1 MSEKN
6 ILPQS
11 LILEN
16 RIGIRRG
23 VFIVLLLFLFVFLPW
38 LTGQQELYRQEGV
51 FAAIAAEY
59 TDGTEFA
66 VNGISASAH
75 HQILRDAWPLY
86 PAVVSLFSRWFP
98 MEIVLRSVTVMML
111 GILSLLAGINT
122 AVRSNKRAGLVAAL
136 CCFGTL
142 FALDKG
148 IDGRPETMAAC
159 FLLAAQLLFFHYG
172 SRHADWNSAWIAS
185 SVFLSLGFLTVG
197 PVVILFFVFPLL
209 FLRRPLS
216 FSGKFR
222 TPGFLAGVILL
233 LGTVIGWLL
242 PLGLDWRHYAYS
254 SGVEIV
260 PLSDYLCN
268 ILSFPFIFP
277 VRMMPWSLVM
287 WLPFCVALQAI
298 SPVPVFSRYLRTL
311 FFSMLALVWL
321 LPGTSS
327 MLIFFLIGPLAIL
340 TGLNYDLGVRRYG
353 SFLRRSL
360 LAGGFV
366 FPALILVLLFI
377 LFLPDKYMEIFCDT
391 EKLEFRKDVQYFY
404 FAMAGI
410 GILTVLGIIFCY
422 GRKRF
427 PVWVQV
433 LLLSFGIGVIGTVV
447 LLPSRMMEN
456 DWRKFGSDVHQ
467 ALPSEALRIYKYK
480 IDGMYCG
487 LFYVGVPVYTLE
499 ELEKL
504 DALEDTVY
512 LISAAAPVYPD
523 RVWTPL
529 LPAGYK
535 CRGVEVSL
543 WRGERPVDEENIPEN
558 EDE

>member
-1 MSEKN
+1 MSKKN

-23 VFIVLLLFLFVFLPW
+23 IFIVLLLFLFIFLPW
-38 LTGQQELYRQEGV
+38 LMGNQELFRQEGV

-59 TDGTEFA
+59 ADGTEFA
-66 VNGISASAH
+66 VNGVSASAH

-86 PAVVSLFSRWFP
+86 PAVVSLFARWFS
-98 MEIVLRSVTVMML
+98 METALRSVSVVML

-122 AVRSNKRAGLVAAL
+122 AIRSNKRSGLVAAL

-148 IDGRPETMAAC
+148 INGGPETMAAC

-185 SVFLSLGFLTVG
+185 AIFLSLGFLTIG

-222 TPGFLAGVILL
+222 SPGFLAGFILL
-233 LGTVIGWLL
+233 LSTVIGWLL

-260 PLSDYLCN
+260 PLADYLCN
-268 ILSFPFIFP
+268 VLSFPFIFP

-311 FFSMLALVWL
+311 FFSMLTLVWL
-321 LPGTSS
+321 LPGASS

-353 SFLRRSL
+353 GFLRRVL
-360 LAGGFV
+360 LAGGMV
-366 FPALILVLLFI
+366 FPILILLLLFVV
-377 LFLPDKYMEIFCDT
+377 FLPDRYLGISGDVG
-391 EKLEFRKDVQYFY
+391 KLKFRESIQYFY
-404 FAMAGI
+404 FALSGI
-410 GILTVLGIIFCY
+410 GILTALGVFFCC

-427 PVWVQV
+427 PVWVQI
-433 LLLSFGIGVIGTVV
+433 LLLSFGIGVISSTVS
-447 LLPSRMMEN
+447 LPLRMMEN
-456 DWRKFGSDVHQ
+456 DWRKFGTDVRN
-467 ALPSEALRIYKYK
+467 ALPSDAQRIFKYK

-499 ELEKL
+499 DLARLES
-504 DALEDTVY
+504 LEDTVY
-512 LISAAAPVYPD
+512 LVSAAAPVYPD

-535 CRGVEVSL
+535 CRGVEVTL
-543 WRGERPVDEENIPEN
+543 WRGERPLDEESIPEN

>member
-23 VFIVLLLFLFVFLPW
+23 IFIVLLLFLFIFLPW
-38 LTGQQELYRQEGV
+38 LMGNQELFRQEGV

-59 TDGTEFA
+59 ADGTEFA
-66 VNGISASAH
+66 VNGVSASAH

-86 PAVVSLFSRWFP
+86 PAVVSLFARWFS
-98 MEIVLRSVTVMML
+98 METALRSVSVVML

-122 AVRSNKRAGLVAAL
+122 AIRSNKRSGLVAAL

-148 IDGRPETMAAC
+148 INGGPETMAAC

-185 SVFLSLGFLTVG
+185 AIFLSLGFLTIG

-222 TPGFLAGVILL
+222 SPGFLAGFILL
-233 LGTVIGWLL
+233 LSTVIGWLL

-260 PLSDYLCN
+260 PLADYLCN
-268 ILSFPFIFP
+268 VLSFPFIFP

-311 FFSMLALVWL
+311 FFANLALVWL
-321 LPGTSS
+321 LPGASS
-327 MLIFFLIGPLAIL
+327 SLIFFLIGPLSIL

-353 SFLRRSL
+353 GFLRRVL
-360 LAGGFV
+360 LAGGMV
-366 FPALILVLLFI
+366 FPILILLLLFVV
-377 LFLPDKYMEIFCDT
+377 FLPDRYLGIFGNVG
-391 EKLEFRKDVQYFY
+391 KLKFRESIQYFY
-404 FAMAGI
+404 FALSGI
-410 GILTVLGIIFCY
+410 GILTALGVFFCC

-427 PVWVQV
+427 PVWVQI
-433 LLLSFGIGVIGTVV
+433 LLLSFGIGVISSTVS
-447 LLPSRMMEN
+447 LPLRMMEN
-456 DWRKFGSDVHQ
+456 DWRKFGTDVRN
-467 ALPSEALRIYKYK
+467 ALPSDAQRIFKYK

-499 ELEKL
+499 DLARLES
-504 DALEDTVY
+504 LEDTVY
-512 LISAAAPVYPD
+512 LVSAAAPVYPD

-535 CRGVEVSL
+535 CRGVEVTL
-543 WRGERPVDEENIPEN
+543 WRGERPLDEESIPEN